1 MRDWLFLIFVFLIH
15 FSYAQKVDREQ
26 HSPQKQETETDSLT
40 IVNIRLECHKKTHDY
55 VILREIKLKKG
66 EKIAQADL
74 DKVLARENSKIF
86 NTDLFVTSEILP
98 AFIGKDSIDLVIS
111 VLEKW
116 YFYPIPIFELGDRN
130 FNEWWNQHNRDLRRL
145 NYGLRFHQQNFRGRN
160 EDLRFIVQFGFTQQF
175 GVEYKIP
182 YIDRR
187 RTTGFSFKIT
197 YSDNN
202 NLAYK
207 TQNNRLEFL
216 KKDQPLRRSFNAQVS
231 LSKRSHFYNQ
241 NHFTVE
247 YQRTHI
253 DDSIAELNPNY
264 LGNYATLLQYIG
276 LQYTFERDLRNAVG
290 YPLTGLLVRVSAS
303 QKGLGVL
310 GNLNKF
316 EIKGVYA
323 HFLRIPKTRF
333 YASSS
338 FRFQLAFPENLPY
351 VEMRG
356 FGYGDYFIRG
366 YESNVIDAQ
375 RFGLWKNTF
384 KFELFNSVLNLKK
397 VIPLEQFSTIPLA
410 VYLKIYA
417 DFGYTHNSLA
427 EANGNHYA
435 NHMISGQGFGLD
447 IVTYYNMA
455 WRFEYSFNRQQQQG
469 FVFGMK
475 ADF

>member
-1 MRDWLFLIFVFLIH
+1 MFQ
-15 FSYAQKVDREQ
+15 FSYAQKVDREL
-26 HSPQKQETETDSLT
+26 SNPQRQETPSDSLT
-40 IVNIRLECHKKTHDY
+40 IANIRLECHKKTQDY
-55 VILREIKLKKG
+55 VILRELKFKKG
-66 EKIAQADL
+66 EKIATADL
-74 DKVLARENSKIF
+74 EKILSRENSKIF
-86 NTDLFVTSEILP
+86 NTDLFVTSEIFP
-98 AFIGKDSIDLVIS
+98 AVVGKDSIDLVIS

-130 FNEWWNQHNRDLRRL
+130 FNEWWNQHNRDLSRL
-145 NYGLRFHQQNFRGRN
+145 NYGLRFRQQNFRGRN

-182 YIDRR
+182 YIDRN
-187 RTTGFSFKIT
+187 RTTGLSVRMT

-202 NLAYK
+202 NVAFK

-216 KKDQPLRRSFNAQVS
+216 KKNQPLRRSFNANIS

-241 NHFTVE
+241 NHFALE
-247 YQRTHI
+247 YQRTTI

-264 LGNYATLLQYIG
+264 LGNYASVLQYIG
-276 LQYTFERDLRNAVG
+276 LQYTFERDLRNAAG
-290 YPLTGLLVRVSAS
+290 YPLTGLLMRVSAS
-303 QKGLGVL
+303 QKGLGIF

-316 EIKGVYA
+316 ELKGVYA

-338 FRFQLAFPENLPY
+338 FRFQMSFPENVPY

-356 FGYGDYFIRG
+356 FGYGEYFIRG
-366 YESNVIDAQ
+366 YELAVIDAQ
-375 RFGLWKNTF
+375 RFALWKNTL

-397 VIPLEQFSTIPLA
+397 IIPLEQFSTVPLA

-417 DFGYTHNSLA
+417 DYGYTHNSLA
-427 EANGNHYA
+427 EASGNTYA
-435 NHMISGQGFGLD
+435 NNFIRGHGFGLD

-455 WRFEYSFNRQQQQG
+455 WRFEYSFNRQEQHG
-469 FVFGMK
+469 LVFGMK